1 MLMAPEIPRY
11 IVWSTG
17 QVDPSDPFQRRWLLR
32 QVLTHGLA
40 ADIRALDFDEIE
52 RELDELH
59 LPPEIDS
66 LWRMYLEQRHFGSN
80 TTLTPPLR
88 VHQEYNLSSKRLNN
102 TRNYGLLW
110 KTNQLYVVLKTYRLK
125 PNNASH

>member
-11 IVWSTG
+11 IVWSTD

-40 ADIRALDFDEIE
+40 ADIGALDFDEIE
-52 RELDELH
+52 RELDNLH

-66 LWRMYLEQRHFGSN
+66 LWRMYLEQRHAK
-80 TTLTPPLR
+80 
-88 VHQEYNLSSKRLNN
+88 E
-102 TRNYGLLW
+102 
-110 KTNQLYVVLKTYRLK
+110 
-125 PNNASH
+125 